1 MTAVPLS
8 SHDIPAPPQ
17 KNTADNNIS
26 IEPAASVLE
35 TSVQSMAAPPAP
47 PKAKPAANNFSSS
60 LSKKITG
67 AHKQPVGKENGKSFR
82 PTIKSTAVDN
92 FWAEKQETAFLNWLN
107 FAFAGVSATT
117 DDHSES
123 LPQKRLLAR
132 QRQSIIELYNSDP
145 FAEIV
150 DSVMKEVFE
159 RRLQIREDRDINS
172 DVGLRENFVNLLLC
186 YDPTWLKVCLEVV
199 CGDSIHSHYVDKMQK
214 KADLL
219 NSSVCNDS
227 VLETDVSVMSNVKPR
242 IPVPTVSTKGSWK
255 TQVKTFI
262 LDKMVDDAIVRQRYT
277 NMTSYTQE
285 KQLKDELSQYT
296 ICKFLSLVILL
307 DCAREKELLRGS
319 VLFCRN
325 AAYKSSKE
333 IVIEFCKSFLKGE
346 GDIIRHLSMLGY
358 EVKYTQNYLD
368 EFDYTVSNLA
378 TDLRDGVRL
387 SRAAELITKSSDRS
401 LRNILR
407 VPAISRLQKLHNVQQ
422 ALRFL
427 NCRGGVEVGT
437 TFDVTA
443 DSKAIVDGNREGTL
457 LALWKLVYGYEMS
470 TGIDHESVDR
480 ESVRIEFYKGFEYT
494 DTCVDVSVA
503 ASDPLMPLFQSI
515 ARWCRAVIHP
525 KHIMIDNF
533 TSSFTN
539 NQVLCLLINFYR
551 PDLLSADSICFHD
564 MEAEGVDGS
573 VMKSFS
579 RKEVNKMER
588 ENFALLTKA
597 CHAVGGV
604 PMLLQACDSK
614 NVPEEKTMLYFLTI
628 LYKRLLESSEEM
640 VSSAKIQK
648 CFRAFMSRKHSQVY
662 RGKRVKGRRKSTT
675 SAPGAEPRSSILV
688 ASRRRQSV
696 SSVVQSKITVSVSKR
711 NVAATTI
718 KSWIMRR
725 RCSWSVGSTC
735 PSSAVIDADAEE
747 TDTTTQEV
755 LKQKEVEIHSLRE
768 ALEKSKAH
776 EAACLQEEE
785 RVRAAEALR
794 LQQEMEE
801 QVRAKEERI
810 RLEKLE
816 AQRLVEEARIAQ
828 EALNAK
834 LKEDQDRQKE
844 EELRL
849 LREELEKSK
858 AHEAARLQEEERV
871 RAAEALRLQQEM
883 EEQVRAKE
891 ERIRLEKL
899 EAQRLV
905 EEARIAQEALNAK
918 LKEEH
923 EKEALE
929 RRIILDE
936 LEAERRLKVEIEQQK
951 LEEIQLLREMYEKEI
966 LHRQAVEAAV
976 VAAEDEKKRLHDEH
990 LRDAEYQEKSAQ
1002 ESLRAALLE
1011 REMAEKA
1018 YTEGASAA
1026 IEAERRARIAVEQQL
1041 QEMQAEKEKAN
1052 LLFLELE
1059 AIKQEATK
1067 KAQMKQLRI
1076 VSAIRVQGF
1085 WRQCKCAR
1093 DFAAT
1098 KRLATLLQSVA
1109 RARPARIEL
1118 RLSIKAAISI
1128 QRLVRCVINQR
1139 SVALVRNCK
1148 ALRIQ
1153 SAVRRFVCRQKYQRL
1168 RASIMT
1174 HKVNSALSLQHWW
1187 KMCLVRKNEAT
1198 KNLAAV
1204 RIQSVF
1210 RRHASIQTFGTMS
1223 KAILTLQR
1231 VYRSYVKRV
1240 QAEIGFASRCEE
1252 AKRRQVATAVLLRFG
1267 AFVVNRI
1274 KHVKA
1279 VATISSWVI
1288 AYRPLLRIR
1297 ILIKGFTRL
1306 QAFYRAYKLRCR
1318 SSKAV
1323 SKARHQIRVAE
1334 EKSRSDP
1341 SLRLGHMTRQALH
1354 IIKKGKMISQIYK
1367 ACHTLDTATHFS
1379 VKCCGA
1385 FTSAGATKALLHLIR
1400 SCNRSTPHQEILR
1413 LSLSILLNVVRHS
1426 DLAVV
1431 VAVDFDG
1438 TDVVVDLMQM
1448 FRDKSIIFNLSCEL
1462 LGCMVQASEVIKVIV
1477 RCITYLQQNDSNIF
1491 FHFPE
1496 PLQ

>member
-776 EAACLQEEE
+776 EAA
-785 RVRAAEALR
+785 
-794 LQQEMEE
+794 
-801 QVRAKEERI
+801 
-810 RLEKLE
+810 
-816 AQRLVEEARIAQ
+816 
-828 EALNAK
+828 
-834 LKEDQDRQKE
+834 
-844 EELRL
+844 
-849 LREELEKSK
+849 
-858 AHEAARLQEEERV
+858 RLQEEERV

-891 ERIRLEKL
+891 ERIHLEKL